1 MDRPGT
7 TPGLQKEGER
17 QAGGDGFV
25 YAGTLPARL
34 FRGREPTPMADPALI
49 DTREGLEALVQ
60 ELLRHPLLG
69 VDTEGNSFFVYQ
81 ERLCLLQFSTE
92 EEDYLLDTLAG
103 LDYSPLKEV
112 LENGKILKIFHDGE
126 QDVVFLK
133 RDLGIGVRGIFDT
146 KVAGAGLGDGGVGLA
161 NLAERR
167 LGIVLDKK
175 CQRSNWGKR
184 PLSAEQ
190 LRYAVGDTRHLIALY
205 RSLRA
210 DLEKADPLVRRLVE
224 GEFRRLE
231 TLEPPRKDPGDE
243 FPFLK
248 VRKAG
253 NLGPRGLRNLAE
265 LYRARDGEA
274 RRRDLPPGRVLSDK
288 ALYALSRYGLPP
300 RGKELEEWCGLPR
313 RSLKRQAPWIRA
325 ALERASRMEPLA
337 LPAGRTR
344 KGRRRDPELEAFQE
358 ALEKIRAWRKQKA
371 LDLGVEPSL
380 VLNRKV
386 MEEMAR
392 RKPSSRGE
400 VEEIAGMELWRVE
413 AFGGELVEA
422 LRGDSP
428 RPRGRRRPK
437 QE

>member
-1 MDRPGT
+1 
-7 TPGLQKEGER
+7 
-17 QAGGDGFV
+17 
-25 YAGTLPARL
+25 
-34 FRGREPTPMADPALI
+34 MADPALI

-69 VDTEGNSFFVYQ
+69 VDTEGNSYFVYR
-81 ERLCLLQFSTE
+81 ERLCLLQFSTGE
-92 EEDYLLDTLAG
+92 GDFLLDTLAG
-103 LDYSPLKEV
+103 LDYSPLKKV

-175 CQRSNWGKR
+175 CQRSNWGRR
-184 PLSAEQ
+184 PLSSEQ

-205 RSLRA
+205 HSLQA

-231 TLEPPRKDPGDE
+231 ALEPPPKETSE
-243 FPFLK
+243 FPFLRVK
-248 VRKAG
+248 KAG
-253 NLGPRGLRNLAE
+253 NLDPRGLRNLAE
-265 LYRARDGEA
+265 LFEA
-274 RRRDLPPGRVLSDK
+274 REEEAKKRNLPPGRVLSDK
-288 ALYALSRYGLPP
+288 ALYALSKYGLPP

-313 RSLKRQAPWIRA
+313 RSLKRQASWVRA
-325 ALERASRMEPLA
+325 VLEKSSRMEPLA
-337 LPAGRTR
+337 LPGGKIRRRR
-344 KGRRRDPELEAFQE
+344 KRDPEMDAFQD
-358 ALEKIRAWRKQKA
+358 ALEKVRAWRKQKA

-386 MEEMAR
+386 MEEVAR
-392 RKPSSRGE
+392 RRPSSPGE
-400 VEEIAGMELWRVE
+400 VAEVPGMEPWRAEV
-413 AFGGELVEA
+413 FGEGLVEA
-422 LRGDSP
+422 LNGRIPKGRGRW
-428 RPRGRRRPK
+428 RPRT
-437 QE
+437 